1 MPHVIV
7 CTAQFN
13 WSFIILCCAHK
24 HMCDYLATI
33 SFHWLFELNNLLLHS
48 VSTSSKV
55 SLSVRTLLLLL
66 FCMIILVGIRATAI
80 RNTQTHIRH
89 SHTHRRF
96 KNDVFAKW
104 WNKFVGKITPHIV
117 CSNPYVWTQNNILR
131 ACVRANTNE
140 WKCKG
145 IQLLFHPFSWC
156 LSIILLLCAGF
167 FECHIYYSLFA
178 VIILCSSTPTPTP
191 TAIVEERMCD
201 VFNMSIKI
209 LIFLLLLLLHMQILK
224 DTFLGISFFGI
235 IWIFF

>member
-66 FCMIILVGIRATAI
+66 FYMIILVGIRATAI

-117 CSNPYVWTQNNILR
+117 CSNPYVWIWTQNNILR
-131 ACVRANTNE
+131 ACVRTCEYQWMEMEGN
-140 WKCKG
+140 
-145 IQLLFHPFSWC
+145 
-156 LSIILLLCAGF
+156 SIIISSFQLVSL
-167 FECHIYYSLFA
+167 YYSSFVCGLFWMSH
-178 VIILCSSTPTPTP
+178 ILFILCS
-191 TAIVEERMCD
+191 R
-201 VFNMSIKI
+201 
-209 LIFLLLLLLHMQILK
+209 L
-224 DTFLGISFFGI
+224 SFYVHQHQHQQQS
-235 IWIFF
+235 